1 MNEKQKKDIIK
12 ALGKEGFEAVEN
24 IVDSHGINRKLIE
37 TKNLK
42 TNTDLA
48 LATLKKLKNDF
59 WQNVLFIIIGA
70 VLGYFPTF
78 YQSSTNENKM
88 IEVIKLLNKQ
98 SLEKERKYY
107 NYQTDVRQM
116 RFELSSI
123 KKELDSL
130 KSEK

>member
-1 MNEKQKKDIIK
+1 MNEEQKKHIEK
-12 ALGKEGFEAVEN
+12 TFGKEGLKEIEN
-24 IVDSHGINRKLIE
+24 LVDSHGINRKIIE

-42 TNTDLA
+42 TNTELA

-78 YQSSTNENKM
+78 YQSSNDENKM

-107 NYQTDVRQM
+107 NSQTDVHQM
-116 RFELSSI
+116 RSELTSL

>member
-1 MNEKQKKDIIK
+1 MIEKQKEDIIK
-12 ALGKEGFEAVEN
+12 AVEKEGFEAVEN
-24 IVDSHGINRKLIE
+24 IVDSHGINRKIIE

-42 TNTDLA
+42 TNTELA

-59 WQNVLFIIIGA
+59 WFNIFYIF
-70 VLGYFPTF
+70 LGFALGFVPA
-78 YQSSTNENKM
+78 SMNEDKTTKA
-88 IEVIKLLNKQ
+88 IELSNKLL
-98 SLEKERKYY
+98 LEKNELQKHYE
-107 NYQTDVRQM
+107 TEVHQM